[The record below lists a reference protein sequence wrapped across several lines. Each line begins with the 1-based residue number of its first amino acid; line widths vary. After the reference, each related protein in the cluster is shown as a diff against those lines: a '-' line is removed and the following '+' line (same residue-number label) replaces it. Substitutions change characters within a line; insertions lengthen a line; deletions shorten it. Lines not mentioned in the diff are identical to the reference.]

1 MKQRRSA
8 FTLIELLVVI
18 AIIAILAAILFPVFA
33 AAKESAKLTTSISN
47 MSQIGKAVYLYLG
60 DNDDIMFKIR
70 HDYINPQTPLRS
82 WKHAIHPYTKSEEVW
97 IDKTNPNAKDY
108 DQQGAATYN
117 GGNPA
122 MPRFRIG
129 YFYYRPF
136 HLTGTQIQDA
146 GDLSFSAYEE
156 PARSILIG
164 ENKDP
169 FPDYGPW
176 YAYFPPEEG
185 RRYANWGG
193 GHRGDKAM
201 VTIFADCH
209 AKFVPFRAT
218 CASTPGTKNMWIFDR
233 ANPNW
238 PLDGQLTNIYYMDRL
253 CWTLPF

>member
-33 AAKESAKLTTSISN
+33 AAKESAKLTVTISN
-47 MSQIGKAVYLYLG
+47 MSQLGKAVYMYLG
-60 DNDDIMFKIR
+60 DNDDVMFKIR
-70 HDYINPQTPLRS
+70 HDGSVRN
-82 WKHAIHPYTKSEEVW
+82 WKHAIHPYVKSEEVW
-97 IDKTNPNAKDY
+97 MDKSNSHMKFYDEQGQPNW
-108 DQQGAATYN
+108 N

-122 MPRFRIG
+122 MPRFRRG

-136 HLTGTQIQDA
+136 HLTGTDIQDGA
-146 GDLSFSAYEE
+146 DLSFSAYEE
-156 PARSILIG
+156 PARSVLIG
-164 ENKDP
+164 ENKDY

-176 YAYFPPEEG
+176 IAYLHSGDMDWYVP
-185 RRYANWGG
+185 NWGG

-201 VTIFADCH
+201 VVIFADSH
-209 AKFVPFRAT
+209 AKFVPFRQT

-238 PLDGQLTNIYYMDRL
+238 NLDGQVKNLYYMDRL